1 MSSTKICVGNSI
13 SNTYKR
19 KLSKSNGIL
28 KKARRTLNSTT
39 LIQIYYSFLYPYF
52 SALPLWGET
61 NKSLI
66 KPLELI
72 QKKTVRP
79 IFNKKNST
87 PSSPLSVKAQIL
99 PLEHIYLLST
109 LVFMFK
115 IHHNKLPS
123 IIQSKFTKR
132 YNISTQKKD
141 KLISMRYPTL
151 KQLLLKDLYSI
162 KDPKRLITYSPLQKL
177 I

>member
-1 MSSTKICVGNSI
+1 MQTNYHWTWVNLTSSH
-13 SNTYKR
+13 SN
-19 KLSKSNGIL
+19 
-28 KKARRTLNSTT
+28 NSTT

-52 SALPLWGET
+52 SALPLWGKT

-79 IFNKKNST
+79 IFNNKKT
-87 PSSPLSVKAQIL
+87 VLQVPHSSSKPKY
-99 PLEHIYLLST
+99 LEHIYLLST